1 MATPQPSP
9 PVAAGKRP
17 VAASEQSL
25 AVGERIVSMD
35 VLRGLTMLLMLWV
48 NDIGHAGLEHV
59 KGVSQ
64 SLLHMPVE
72 INGMTMPDVIWPTFM
87 LLVGMSIP
95 LSLEGRFARGDSW
108 LRVLGHVGAR
118 AAALIFI
125 GVCMVNAWGEGRYD
139 AKAAGMSGPVWG
151 LLMFLGAI
159 LLWNA
164 YPRTEGFW
172 KWFFV
177 VLRVAG
183 AALLV
188 YLLVIYRATD
198 DTGHT
203 IWMRPGWWGII
214 GQIGWAYLIAALV
227 WLACRDH
234 GAAVMGAFALLMAL
248 TIGAQYAWL
257 DEWWNHYIYGYT
269 PHLREIAWQSAAAV
283 AGMVIATLFRP
294 NSGDCPNS
302 RAGEN
307 GTVPFKSTP
316 YGRIAWMLV
325 FAAGLAVA
333 AWLFSPFWGIHKKAQ
348 SPSWILYSLAIATV
362 VYVFLYWLIDVKQI
376 RRWTALVTPAGS
388 NTLLM
393 YCLPHIF
400 YMLLAL
406 AGITYLDT
414 HFYDN
419 WPRVARSG
427 VLALFFFAVASL
439 LTRCRIRLR
448 V

>member
-1 MATPQPSP
+1 MIQT
-9 PVAAGKRP
+9 
-17 VAASEQSL
+17 
-25 AVGERIVSMD
+25 ERITSID

-48 NDIGHAGLEHV
+48 NDIGRAGTEHL

-72 INGMTMPDVIWPTFM
+72 VNGMTMPDVIWPTFM
-87 LLVGMSIP
+87 LLVGLTIP
-95 LSLEGRFARGDSW
+95 ISLEGRFARGESW
-108 LRVLGHVGAR
+108 LRVLGHVAAR

-177 VLRVAG
+177 VLRIAG
-183 AALLV
+183 AGLLV

-198 DTGHT
+198 NEGHT
-203 IWMRPGWWGII
+203 IWMRTSWWGII

-234 GAAVMGAFALLMAL
+234 GAAVMGAFALLTAL
-248 TIGAQYAWL
+248 TIGAQYAAPDGL

-269 PHLREIAWQSAAAV
+269 PHLRELAWQSAAAV

-294 NSGDCPNS
+294 NST
-302 RAGEN
+302 AA
-307 GTVPFKSTP
+307 TP
-316 YGRIAWMLV
+316 RSRIAWMLV
-325 FAAGLAVA
+325 FAAGLAAA

-362 VYVFLYWLIDVKQI
+362 VYVFLYWLIDVKQV

-406 AGITYLDT
+406 GGIAYLDT
-414 HFYDN
+414 HFHEG
-419 WPRVARSG
+419 WARVARSG
-427 VLALFFFAVASL
+427 VLAVFFFAVASL
-439 LTRCRIRLR
+439 LTLCRIRLR
-448 V
+448 L